1 MKLILSFL
9 LLSLI
14 IFEINPVDSGEDEA
28 CERYR
33 KKLMAAVLNNHK
45 VEPRLLDSLMLKACQ
60 NPSNAPYIQ
69 SLKPTIIVKAYDP
82 EAAQESRARRASE
95 EAWDRAMR
103 EGSSYMEA
111 HLESA
116 YAYYFEKFKK

>member
-1 MKLILSFL
+1 M
-9 LLSLI
+9 
-14 IFEINPVDSGEDEA
+14 NSGEDDA

-33 KKLMAAVLNNHK
+33 KKLIAATLNNHK
-45 VEPRLLDSLMLKACQ
+45 VEPKLLDFLMLKACQ
-60 NPSNAPYIQ
+60 NPSNTPYIE
-69 SLKPTIIVKAYDP
+69 SLKSTTIMKAYDP

>member
-1 MKLILSFL
+1 M
-9 LLSLI
+9 
-14 IFEINPVDSGEDEA
+14 DRGEDEA
-28 CERYR
+28 CEKYR
-33 KKLMAAVLNNHK
+33 KKLKAAILNNHK
-45 VEPRLLDSLMLKACQ
+45 VEPKVLDSLMLKACQ
-60 NPSNAPYIQ
+60 NPSNTPYIE
-69 SLKPTIIVKAYDP
+69 SLKPTAIVKAYDA